1 MRIIGIRLRGG
12 ENAIIKNLTP
22 GTWYPFGD
30 YDEPS
35 KDNGWKWQKDVQDET
50 YLNELYRSATD
61 IAFSEK
67 FKLSVCCI
75 VGKNGAGKSTL
86 LDLLFRII
94 SNFSF
99 FLLEKNLEKDKDSD
113 NPQKGRELSEARG
126 FAATLYFETDGN
138 LGIVTYNYGNMSY
151 DYYDIQHK
159 ELVTE
164 DFLDTISHGRM
175 HTVLNDFFYTI
186 CTNYSIHSFN
196 EDDYDSK
203 AVLSSD
209 EEKYINGD
217 WIRGILHKNDGYLTP
232 IVIVP
237 YRQKG
242 GIIKVANEEKLAIQ
256 RLSVLAVLLWSQNKF
271 LLNEYRPVSIE
282 YQFDRNAAYHY
293 TKKLKELLDESLP
306 LNSVNETFFPAVN
319 TIFAEEWDK
328 YLNGKRWFDKLE
340 IDVKKAVL
348 NYLCYKSLK
357 ICLTYRTYGEKIRI
371 RAVSKDE
378 ENKYGV
384 EEGTLVAET
393 THDMVE
399 KLIKE
404 LADDKEST
412 HITLKLHQCIAFMKR
427 GYYKTDNTSRFDLPD
442 SGYIIDYNRVDIDTF
457 IKENLKTHGNK
468 KKNINDNRYNTYD
481 DVFLIM
487 PPSIFKWEVKLSHKG
502 RRGSLSLKG
511 MSSGEKQMLQSA
523 SYLLYHIKNIE
534 RIKIDNYRNPYHHI
548 NIVMDEAELYYHPEY
563 QRQLIANMME
573 MIAACHIDGRI
584 IRSLNLII
592 ATHSPFVLSDVPK
605 NRILYLSKGI
615 PVKKEQQTFAANY
628 HELLY
633 NQFFIN
639 NTMGEVGR
647 RAIEKIMSYYGGTAI
662 IGKDKKAEFN
672 EQKGYF
678 HFVVSLIADNYLRNT
693 LQSMLEAIEYR
704 IDCLE

>member
-1 MRIIGIRLRGG
+1 MRIIGIRLKDG
-12 ENAIIKNLTP
+12 EDAVIKNLVP
-22 GTWYPFGD
+22 DTWYPFGD

-35 KDNGWKWQKDVQDET
+35 EGNGWMWQKDSKNEK

-61 IAFSEK
+61 ISFSEK
-67 FKLSVCCI
+67 FKISVCCI

-94 SNFSF
+94 SNLSY
-99 FLLEKNLEKDKDSD
+99 FLLEKNLERGQDGE

-126 FAATLYFETDGN
+126 FNATLYFETDGN
-138 LGIVTYNYGNMSY
+138 LGVVTYSYGNMSY
-151 DYYDIQHK
+151 GYYDIRHK
-159 ELVTE
+159 ELVIE
-164 DFLDTISHGRM
+164 NFNGKVSHARM
-175 HTVLNDFFYTI
+175 HAVLNDFFYTI
-186 CTNYSIHSFN
+186 CTNYSIHSYN
-196 EDDYDSK
+196 EDDYDSNG
-203 AVLSSD
+203 VLSSD
-209 EEKYINGD
+209 EGISINGD

-271 LLNEYRPVSIE
+271 LLNEYKPVSIE
-282 YQFDRNAAYHY
+282 YQFDRNAAYLY
-293 TKKLKELLDESLP
+293 TKKLNELLDVSLP
-306 LNSVNETFFPAVN
+306 LNGTQETSFPAIN
-319 TIFAEEWDK
+319 AMFAGVWDE
-328 YLNGKRWFDKLE
+328 YLNGKRWFDTQE
-340 IDVKKAVL
+340 VDVKKTVL

-357 ICLTYRTYGEKIRI
+357 ICLTYRTYGEKIGI

-378 ENKYGV
+378 VRKYGV
-384 EEGTLVAET
+384 DEGTLVAET
-393 THDMVE
+393 THNMVGE
-399 KLIKE
+399 LIKE

-427 GYYKTDNTSRFDLPD
+427 GYYKTNTTSHFDLPD
-442 SGYIIDYNRVDIDTF
+442 SGNIIAYHRVGIDTF
-457 IKENLKTHGNK
+457 IKENLNVHGNK
-468 KKNINDNRYNTYD
+468 KKSKKDNKYYTYD

-487 PPSIFKWEVKLSHKG
+487 PPSFFKWEVKLSHKG
-502 RRGSLSLKG
+502 KKESLSLKG

-573 MIAACHIDGRI
+573 MMAACHIDGRI

-605 NRILYLSKGI
+605 SRILYLSKGG

-633 NQFFIN
+633 NQFFIS

-647 RAIEKIMSYYGGTAI
+647 KSIEKIMSYYGGTVVI
-662 IGKDKKAEFN
+662 DKEKKDEFN

-678 HFVVSLIADNYLRNT
+678 QFVVSQIADNYLRNS

-704 IDCLE
+704 IDNQK